1 VKEESPQWHLAVGQ
15 IITYSQQ
22 AAISHLFLF
31 TCRFYLFFYTFATMF
46 YGTPPVLQENHNLFS
61 LFNLTILAVIL
72 F

>member
-22 AAISHLFLF
+22 AAISPLFLF
-31 TCRFYLFFYTFATMF
+31 TCHCYLFLCTFVMMF
-46 YGTPPVLQENHNLFS
+46 YGTPPVLQEKHNLFS